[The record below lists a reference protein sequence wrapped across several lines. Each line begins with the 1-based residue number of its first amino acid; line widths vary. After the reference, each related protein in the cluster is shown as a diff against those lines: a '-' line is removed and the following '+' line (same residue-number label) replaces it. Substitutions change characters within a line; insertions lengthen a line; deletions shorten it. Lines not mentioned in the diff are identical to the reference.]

1 MKRILT
7 IIAVLVLTLCSCTD
21 SEIVESDKSKN
32 ITDLVSREYK
42 IKELDEIAANNGS
55 INELDSIYLI
65 ECCRKTDRG
74 YRVSL

>member
-42 IKELDEIAANNGS
+42 IKELDEIATQQKMLERQKGNQR
-55 INELDSIYLI
+55 L
-65 ECCRKTDRG
+65 
-74 YRVSL
+74 